1 MTPGTSPYTLD
12 DLDRRI
18 LDQLQ
23 RDSSLSNLQLAARVH
38 AAAPT
43 CLRRVRKLRQSG
55 LIVRETALLDA
66 TRLGN
71 PITVIIEVSLDA
83 QAASQLDAVEA
94 HLIQDPAIQQ
104 CYRVSSGPDFIL
116 VARLADMQAYQDL
129 ALRRLTGDPR
139 VRNVRSFFAT
149 QCSKFDPRIVIPGSI
164 YPTSG

>member
-1 MTPGTSPYTLD
+1 MTPRTPPYPLD

-23 RDSSLSNLQLAARVH
+23 QDASLSNLQLAARVH
-38 AAAPT
+38 ASAPT

-55 LIVRETALLDA
+55 LIVRQIALLDA
-66 TRLGN
+66 NRLGS
-71 PITVIIEVSLDA
+71 PLTAIIEVSLDA
-83 QAASQLDAVEA
+83 QAAAQLDAVEA
-94 HLIQDPAIQQ
+94 DLIRDPAIQQ

-129 ALRRLTGDPR
+129 AFRRLSGDPR

-149 QCSKFDPRIVIPGSI
+149 QCSKFDPRIML
-164 YPTSG
+164 SGHTHTVSG